1 MLSLHQCRCAATGA
15 PLTAME
21 TKALDVRLDPK
32 GDAPG
37 ERLWPLAAARPCTPA
52 AHARCRKLVSAA

>member
-1 MLSLHQCRCAATGA
+1 
-15 PLTAME
+15 ME

-37 ERLWPLAAARPCTPA
+37 ERLWRLAAARPGTPA
-52 AHARCRKLVSAA
+52 AESW